1 MKMEVVKIHR
11 LRRANKYKKEM
22 DRSFEV
28 IYHNLKRIQED
39 KVSLKT
45 RTSSYN
51 QTQESSKVE
60 SVNLG
65 HVGNELQAQPNEA
78 SINLKTRNRKV
89 TFYDEASPN

>member
-1 MKMEVVKIHR
+1 MEVVKIHR

-45 RTSSYN
+45 RTSSYC
-51 QTQESSKVE
+51 QTQESSKEE
-60 SVNLG
+60 SVTDLG
-65 HVGNELQAQPNEA
+65 HVGNELQAQPTEA

-89 TFYDEASPN
+89 TFYDEVSPN

>member
-1 MKMEVVKIHR
+1 MEVVKVHR

-45 RTSSYN
+45 RTRSYR
-51 QTQESSKVE
+51 QAQESSKAE

-65 HVGNELQAQPNEA
+65 NELQALTTEV

-89 TFYDEASPN
+89 TFYDEVSPN